1 MENHHQ
7 NQHHQNPKEPPDWP
21 TYTLHKVDSHWNQA
35 EELTSCTPLMILGN
49 SFSPPAQS
57 PDQTSYHGLWI
68 TLLEAFIKP
77 AQTSSDAAHYSRHH
91 SSKAQA

>member
-1 MENHHQ
+1 
-7 NQHHQNPKEPPDWP
+7 
-21 TYTLHKVDSHWNQA
+21 
-35 EELTSCTPLMILGN
+35 MILGN

-68 TLLEAFIKP
+68 TLLEVFIKP